1 MNVNNTLV
9 VIPARGGSKGVPRK
23 NIKLLGGKPLLQYS
37 LEVAKALPAGI
48 TVCVSTDDE
57 EIAAV
62 AAAQGFPVPF
72 MRPAALAS
80 DTAGSYEVL
89 LHALDFYAGQH
100 GDSFKTLVL
109 LQPTSPFRSVEQ
121 VEEALALFEATTPE
135 MVVSVK
141 LAEAN
146 PYYNLFEERDGRLE
160 KSKPGNFI
168 RRQDCPEVYQYN
180 GAIYVIDV
188 AALRQRRLAEMTDI
202 RKYLMD
208 DLTSFDVDTPLDWA
222 QAEWLLAN
230 QEDLT

>member
-1 MNVNNTLV
+1 MV

-23 NIKLLGGKPLLQYS
+23 NIRQLGGKPLLAYS
-37 LEVAKALPAGI
+37 LAVARALPADV
-48 TVCVSTDDE
+48 TVCVSTDDP
-57 EIAAV
+57 EIAEV
-62 AAAQGFPVPF
+62 ATHYGFPVPF
-72 MRPAALAS
+72 MRPNALAS
-80 DTAGSYEVL
+80 DRAGTHEVL
-89 LHALDFYAGQH
+89 LHALDFYAGEH
-100 GDSFKTLVL
+100 GDPFKTLVL
-109 LQPTSPFRSVEQ
+109 LQPTSPFRRVEQ
-121 VEEALALFEATTPE
+121 VEEALTLFETTTPE

-146 PYYNLFEERDGRLE
+146 PYYNLFEERHGRLE

-202 RKYLMD
+202 RKYVMD
-208 DLTSFDVDTPLDWA
+208 ELSSFDIDTPLDWA

-230 QEDLT
+230 QADLT